1 MAKPDPTETATQ
13 LLLTREIAQ
22 VLEKHG
28 VVAQV
33 QLCDQNGQ
41 PLSAAELAPLQ
52 AELRVAQQKIEHLR
66 RLSSITSLAAGVTH
80 DARNL
85 LTGSLGFTQLLR
97 SKAHDAVVVQ
107 ETARTIETELRRCVD
122 VIASFLNLSRA
133 GVPTRQEL
141 DVIDVIVAV
150 ERLVAY
156 HVRHRGCTLRISL
169 EQGLPKLLGRA
180 GDLQRVLI
188 NLIVN
193 AADAAQGLGG
203 QILLN
208 AQTGPDSSVEL
219 RVQDDGPGVP
229 AAIAQRIFEPFFSTK
244 DAGEGTGLGLSI
256 SRSIAEAHGG
266 TLFLESSPNMPGA
279 TFVLRLPALGN
290 APTGRP
296 QGDEEEVDP

>member
-1 MAKPDPTETATQ
+1 MAKSDPTDSTQ

-28 VVAQV
+28 VVAHV
-33 QLCDQNGQ
+33 QLLDANGQ
-41 PLSAAELAPLQ
+41 PLSAAENAPLQ
-52 AELRVAQQKIEHLR
+52 AELRIAHQKIEHLR
-66 RLSSITSLAAGVTH
+66 RLSSVTALAAGVTH

-97 SKAHDAVVVQ
+97 SKAHDAQVVQ
-107 ETARTIETELRRCVD
+107 ETARTIEAELRRCVD
-122 VIASFLNLSRA
+122 VIASFLNISRA
-133 GVPTRQEL
+133 GISATNEL
-141 DVIDVIVAV
+141 DVLDVIASV

-156 HVRHRGCTLRISL
+156 HVRQRGCTLRISL
-169 EQGLPKLLGRA
+169 EQGLPKLLGRS

-193 AADAAQGLGG
+193 AADASAGFGG
-203 QILLN
+203 QILLT

-229 AAIAQRIFEPFFSTK
+229 PAIAQRIFEPFFSTK
-244 DAGEGTGLGLSI
+244 EAGEGTGLGLSM

-266 TLFLESSPNMPGA
+266 SLFLDSSPDTPGA

-296 QGDEEEVDP
+296 QSEEVEP